1 MGSASSDSTK
11 LRSKEIKNKITRIK
25 NTNKEPIKYNN
36 YLAFTLY

>member
-11 LRSKEIKNKITRIK
+11 LRSKEIKNKITRRK